1 MTWSSSGSRRTGHFR
16 TREGSHKGMITRVGR
31 LRARDEGRIA
41 LLVIV
46 LTFAVLAMIGLSVD
60 GGGKLRALQ
69 RADRLAV
76 EAARAA
82 GQAIAAPQAIQGGE
96 KVVDP
101 PAAVAAAESYLAD
114 AGVTGTVT
122 IADDRRRVIVTV
134 TVVYTTVFLGLIGI
148 DTLPAT
154 RKATAVLVPT

>member
-1 MTWSSSGSRRTGHFR
+1 MSITVRRQ
-16 TREGSHKGMITRVGR
+16 
-31 LRARDEGRIA
+31 AQRDEGRIA

-46 LTFAVLAMIGLSVD
+46 LTLAVLAMIGLSVD

-69 RADRLAV
+69 RADRLAI

-82 GQAIAAPQAIQGGE
+82 GQAIVAPQAIRGGE
-96 KVVDP
+96 KVIDP
-101 PAAVAAAESYLAD
+101 VAAVEAAQNYLTA

-122 IADDRRRVIVTV
+122 VSNDRKQVTV
-134 TVVYTTVFLGLIGI
+134 TVTIVYTTQFLGLVGI

-154 RKATAVLVPT
+154 RQATAVLVAT

>member
-1 MTWSSSGSRRTGHFR
+1 MSTHMRRPPP
-16 TREGSHKGMITRVGR
+16 
-31 LRARDEGRIA
+31 RDEGRIA

-46 LTFAVLAMIGLSVD
+46 LTLAVLAMIGLSVD

-82 GQAIAAPQAIQGGE
+82 GQAIAAPQAIRGGE

-101 PAAVAAAESYLAD
+101 AAATAAAQNYLAA
-114 AGVTGTVT
+114 AGVSGSVTVST
-122 IADDRRRVIVTV
+122 DRKQVTV
-134 TVVYTTVFLGLIGI
+134 TVTIVYTTQFLGLIGI

-154 RKATAVLVPT
+154 RQASAVLVAT